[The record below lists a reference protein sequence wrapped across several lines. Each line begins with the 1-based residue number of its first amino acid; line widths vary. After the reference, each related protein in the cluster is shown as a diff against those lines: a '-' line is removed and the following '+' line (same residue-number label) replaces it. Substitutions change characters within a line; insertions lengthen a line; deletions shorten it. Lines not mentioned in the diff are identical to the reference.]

1 MQDTHAAV
9 GLLRDGI
16 FVAAITLFFGMAITT
31 VMRALWPARFEGAA
45 ARVTRREIVR
55 VGLTARTRSRPG

>member
-1 MQDTHAAV
+1 
-9 GLLRDGI
+9 
-16 FVAAITLFFGMAITT
+16 
-31 VMRALWPARFEGAA
+31 MRALWPARFEGAA